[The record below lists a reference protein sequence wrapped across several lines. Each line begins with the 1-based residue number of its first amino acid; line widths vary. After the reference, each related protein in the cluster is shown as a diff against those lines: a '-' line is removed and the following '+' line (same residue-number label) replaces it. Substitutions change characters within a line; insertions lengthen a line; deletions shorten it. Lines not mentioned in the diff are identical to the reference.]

1 MGMAI
6 GVFPTCLSVFRL
18 EVRGGPRGQW
28 GFQPSI
34 FASEV
39 ERQDLSITLHHI
51 YGVLRAPRAYIRNDP
66 WAGLPELTNKDG
78 APCYDSCATQA
89 WSASTILDVLEEI
102 NELSS
107 KL

>member
-1 MGMAI
+1 
-6 GVFPTCLSVFRL
+6 
-18 EVRGGPRGQW
+18 
-28 GFQPSI
+28 
-34 FASEV
+34 
-39 ERQDLSITLHHI
+39 
-51 YGVLRAPRAYIRNDP
+51 VLRAPRAYIRNDP